1 VGVQVMGARYTDL
14 RCLTIAEQIE
24 AALGL
29 ETPIDPRIG

>member
-1 VGVQVMGARYTDL
+1 VRGARYTDL

-29 ETPIDPRIG
+29 DTPINPRMG